1 MDTLNKC
8 KAEKL
13 KIDKSI
19 KPIADKFKLLEESNM
34 TLKEED
40 MLMSTKT

>member
-13 KIDKSI
+13 KIEESI
-19 KPIADKFKLLEESNM
+19 KPIEDKFKLLDESNV

-40 MLMSTKT
+40 MLRKN